1 MKLIIDIRN
10 LQMMEND
17 DHIITLDDTDYKY
30 SELSDM
36 GKISVR
42 QLNILEKEILDTRLL
57 LDRHEAAKKTFIN
70 QFKSIVENVEV
81 EVTDETSH

>member
-1 MKLIIDIRN
+1 
-10 LQMMEND
+10 MEND

>member
-1 MKLIIDIRN
+1 
-10 LQMMEND
+10 MENKVENN
-17 DHIITLDDTDYKY
+17 DHIVTLDGVDYKY
-30 SELSDM
+30 SELPDM